1 MTRARQVAPLLMLA
15 VLLLAAAARFHR
27 LDAQSL
33 WYDEGIT
40 AAHALRS
47 LPELIPRLQVNV
59 HTPAYFVLI
68 AAWEDIAGASELA
81 LRLPSA
87 LFSLLG
93 IAWAFALGKRLYGG
107 VAGLAAAALIA
118 LNTFSIEYAQ
128 EARMYGM
135 LTAIAGASIWL
146 FAGVLQGRS
155 RRRDVAA
162 YALVNAL
169 GVYTQVVFALVMLG
183 QALAMALWLGES
195 LLRQPPSVPPT
206 GQGEAS
212 PPSVPP
218 TGQGEAS
225 PPSVPPT
232 GQGEASIGYPL
243 RPDGEGLGEGLPPM
257 RTRSDT
263 LGARAVWRVFI
274 SIALANTVAVLL
286 FLPWLPHSLLQVFS
300 RPNRAQVVAA
310 DEVLALI
317 SGHFAFG
324 GNYAHDMGLAWV
336 AIVALLVAGVMPL
349 RGRGKWRIVLP
360 IAWLFVSVFPYVALE
375 LTTRYFRFLLPAQ
388 MGLALLAG
396 RGLWVLWQ
404 GGTENTEGGTE
415 GTESRDKQGL
425 TLRAAGAAAIG
436 AILWAML
443 AGLPTFYQHSDFQR
457 DDMRGLAAGMEAD
470 MRAGDGVIFSA
481 PGLVDLLSYY
491 YDGHAPTYALPSTR
505 DDAQIRAETLDII
518 AAHGRLHVIL
528 YGAREQD
535 PRRIVEDTLNRH
547 AHEISDEWVG
557 DLRYLRY
564 ASASALGDA
573 VAAGWSF
580 GGEIALD
587 SYALSADSVAAGE
600 TLLARLDWKA
610 QATIDERYAVALQ
623 LLDSAGRLVAQR
635 DSQPAGGAQ
644 PTSSW
649 QAGEIVIDRHA
660 LAIPAD
666 LPAGEHSLILA
677 LYDAANPLARL
688 PVNDADHVVLGAIQV
703 LPRS

>member
-1 MTRARQVAPLLMLA
+1 MTRAGQVAPFLMLA

-68 AAWEDIAGASELA
+68 AAWEDIAGASEFA

-87 LFSLLG
+87 LFSVLS

-118 LNTFSIEYAQ
+118 LNSFSIEYAQ

-135 LTAIAGASIWL
+135 LTAIAGASMWL
-146 FAGVLQGRS
+146 FVGVLRGR

-183 QALAMALWLGES
+183 QALTVALWLCES
-195 LLRQPPSVPPT
+195 LLRGRAKWRRLADYVI
-206 GQGEAS
+206 AS
-212 PPSVPP
+212 
-218 TGQGEAS
+218 
-225 PPSVPPT
+225 
-232 GQGEASIGYPL
+232 
-243 RPDGEGLGEGLPPM
+243 
-257 RTRSDT
+257 
-263 LGARAVWRVFI
+263 
-274 SIALANTVAVLL
+274 ALTVLL

-310 DEVLALI
+310 DEVISLI

-324 GNYAHDMGLAWV
+324 ANYAHDMGLAWL
-336 AIVALLVAGVMPL
+336 AILALLIAGITPL
-349 RGRGKWRIVLP
+349 RGRGWWRIALP
-360 IAWLFVSVFPYVALE
+360 IAWLLVSVVPYVGLE

-415 GTESRDKQGL
+415 NTEGKDTHRVVARGSAL
-425 TLRAAGAAAIG
+425 AAIG
-436 AILWAML
+436 AILGTML
-443 AGLPTFYQHSDFQR
+443 AGLPTFYHHGDFQR
-457 DDMRGLAAGMEAD
+457 DDMRGLVAGIERD

-491 YDGHAPTYALPSTR
+491 YDGDAPTYALPTTR
-505 DDAQIRAETLDII
+505 DDGQIRAETMGII
-518 AAHGRLHVIL
+518 AAHERLHVIL

-535 PRRIVEDTLNRH
+535 PRRVVEDTLNRH

-564 ASASALGDA
+564 ATSTALGET
-573 VAAGWSF
+573 VAADWSF
-580 GGEIALD
+580 GGEIMLL
-587 SYALSADSVAAGE
+587 SYALSGDSVAAGD

-610 QATIDERYAVALQ
+610 QTTINKRYAVALQ
-623 LLDSAGRLVAQR
+623 LLDANGVLVAQR
-635 DSQPAGGAQ
+635 DSQPSGGAQ

-649 QAGEIVIDRHA
+649 QLGETAIDRHA

-666 LPAGEHSLILA
+666 MPAGEYSLILA
-677 LYDAANPLARL
+677 LYDAANPRDRL
-688 PVNDADHVVLGAIQV
+688 PVNDGDHAALGAIQV
-703 LPRS
+703 AARS